1 MGWGERKYTQV
12 LTFHD
17 DVYYHIGR
25 RRSISNVDKIQGK
38 FYLYVTWQ
46 SEWEKIVSDF
56 KMAIEKKQV
65 EHYFSSIF
73 ANFFGI
79 VHIWLF
85 TIRVEPAEETMKFW
99 EIIKFGKNSFF
110 KYRQQIIFFF
120 NFYRS
125 LSAQCLS
132 SSKRYYCRC
141 IGPKI
146 VALLHPKSSFCC
158 VLYNCST
165 KLPFKFSRSFIDE
178 IIHHKNFFIW
188 PSAAKCKPKPKCV
201 YFNFFTFIS
210 SDFLKIELLF
220 LF

>member
-1 MGWGERKYTQV
+1 MGRGERKYTQV

-99 EIIKFGKNSFF
+99 EIIKFGKKSFFF
-110 KYRQQIIFFF
+110 KYRQQIFFF
-120 NFYRS
+120 QF
-125 LSAQCLS
+125 LQIL
-132 SSKRYYCRC
+132 
-141 IGPKI
+141 I
-146 VALLHPKSSFCC
+146 
-158 VLYNCST
+158 CSM
-165 KLPFKFSRSFIDE
+165 SE
-178 IIHHKNFFIW
+178 
-188 PSAAKCKPKPKCV
+188 
-201 YFNFFTFIS
+201 
-210 SDFLKIELLF
+210 FLKKVLLPLHRTQNRGTTPPKVFF
-220 LF
+220 LLRFV